1 MGSMSFLL
9 PTPLPGAAAATLPAA
24 CVASSVGYS
33 DQTPV
38 PTRLELG
45 DDRLTVTRTQNES
58 GYLVLPWPVEP
69 FGTVVVSTTTL
80 RERPEPY
87 RLLVELA
94 RGKLNQVRA
103 QTAEW
108 HGIGLH
114 TGPDFDRALVD
125 ASRAFGRAALA
136 GTPAEADALAAR
148 VLEQAHGLADR
159 LARDYVAQMLATR
172 HGSEG
177 PLDTRLAARHV
188 RAPQGA
194 AADEYARAFNAASVC
209 FRWRDVEPNEAQY
222 DWAEADA
229 AVAAAVKSGL
239 PVTIGPVIDLAPG
252 MLPAWATGWESDL
265 PALAAFMC
273 DYLETAVSRY
283 RGDVRRWVVCAGFN
297 QADAVGLVDDDR
309 LRLAFRLFEAAAQVD
324 PSLELILSVAQP
336 WGDYLVSED
345 QTITP
350 LTFPDDLVRAGVRLA
365 AVELELRAGT
375 RPRGSLP
382 RDLLD
387 TARVLDVFG
396 MLGLPLEVVL
406 SLPASAEPDPAASD
420 HRQELW
426 AHGWRTGPSP
436 EGQAEWGAAFAS
448 LALCW
453 PQVRSVT
460 WDHWADADPHL
471 VPAGGLLDAA
481 GRPKP
486 LLARLRALRTE
497 HLAPPS

>member
-9 PTPLPGAAAATLPAA
+9 PSPLSSAAAATLPDA
-24 CVASSVGYS
+24 CIATTVGYA
-33 DQTPV
+33 DQTPD
-38 PTRLELG
+38 PTCVQIT
-45 DDRLTVTRTQNES
+45 DDRLTLTREKNES
-58 GYLVLPWPVEP
+58 GYLVVPWPVEP
-69 FGTVVVSTTTL
+69 FGTIVVSSTTL
-80 RERPEPY
+80 REREEPY

-94 RGKLNQVRA
+94 RGKLNQVRGQA
-103 QTAEW
+103 AEW
-108 HGIGLH
+108 RGIGLR
-114 TGPDFDRALVD
+114 TGPDFDRALAD
-125 ASRAFGRAALA
+125 ATRSFGHAALA
-136 GTPAEADALAAR
+136 GTPAEADALATR

-159 LARDYVAQMLATR
+159 LSRDYVEQMLTTR
-172 HGSEG
+172 HKSEG
-177 PLDTRLAARHV
+177 VLDTRLTARHM
-188 RAPQGA
+188 RALRGNA
-194 AADEYARAFNAASVC
+194 EEEYLRAFNAANVV

-229 AVAAAVKSGL
+229 AVAAAKAAGL

-252 MLPAWATGWESDL
+252 MLPAWAAGWASDL

-283 RGDVRRWVVCAGFN
+283 KGDVRRWIVCAGFN

-324 PSLELILSVAQP
+324 PNLELVLSVAQP

-350 LTFPDDLVRAGVRLA
+350 ITFPDDLVRAGVRLA
-365 AVELELRAGT
+365 AVELELRIGT

-406 SLPASAEPDPAASD
+406 SLPSSGEIDPAAVD
-420 HRQELW
+420 HRQAVW
-426 AHGWRTGPSP
+426 TPGWRAGPSQ
-436 EGQAEWGAAFAS
+436 EGQAEWGASFAA

-453 PQVRSVT
+453 PQVRAVT
-460 WDHWADADPHL
+460 WDHWSDAEPHL
-471 VPAGGLLDAA
+471 VPFGGLLDAS

-486 LLARLRALRTE
+486 LLARLRALRIE
-497 HLAPPS
+497 HLETNS